1 MSARALYALL
11 LALLITALL
20 GGAAAN
26 AAELADDGNAE
37 WRLEQPS
44 PPSPPSGV
52 EGANAPVGLGKI
64 GDIQFWS
71 PNRGVLITAGNG
83 STVPAGVWAYDG
95 EGWHELANVC
105 GASDGRIAWAGP
117 NEFWTVSDGRPGQA
131 SESRGFAPPLEDNT
145 LCRFALKPGTG
156 NLEVVDSYASLAF
169 QSTSYQAM
177 HAAGCLSASDCW
189 FAGDSLPEPQIG
201 SFQLHWNGR
210 TLTAEPYLPEGH
222 AVEDLRTFEGGLFES
237 LRLSASD
244 RFIKRSLEVPA
255 MHALDGEGTTSF
267 EPVTGLPLYGPGEFP
282 YALDFLHLSSD
293 ADALWAA
300 AGTVIE
306 PPEKSAEAGVTVLRY
321 SKVQYSKESHEYLE
335 EGSPSWVQVLGP
347 QSEPSGLEA
356 FSEDQIVNAVA
367 GEPGT
372 HSAWLALESQEEASR
387 GPNPL
392 ARATVA
398 HISADGSISDRLQLP
413 VAGEQDGPKGAAE
426 KIVCPA
432 VHDCWMASTRGW
444 LFHLSTAEERAHP
457 QRDGDPAFDGE
468 DLITVRPAD
477 EGVPREAS
485 DAVPVDNSGLSE
497 AAASEGPVVAQV
509 VNPFARVAVPLL
521 SHMHSRLIHKTE
533 LELSFQLAVTARVR
547 LLAERKHKVV
557 ASTPTRTFAAGRR
570 KLLLRLNA
578 KRWPT
583 KLDLQ
588 THALAPL
595 PTKSTQEANTNSVS
609 TSLAFPNARAILQ
622 GGPLGAETRF

>member
-1 MSARALYALL
+1 
-11 LALLITALL
+11 
-20 GGAAAN
+20 
-26 AAELADDGNAE
+26 
-37 WRLEQPS
+37 
-44 PPSPPSGV
+44 
-52 EGANAPVGLGKI
+52 
-64 GDIQFWS
+64 
-71 PNRGVLITAGNG
+71 
-83 STVPAGVWAYDG
+83 VPAGVWAYDG

-145 LCRFALKPGTG
+145 LCRFALNPGTG

-177 HAAGCLSASDCW
+177 HAASCLSASDCW

-293 ADALWAA
+293 EDALWAA

-367 GEPGT
+367 GEPG
-372 HSAWLALESQEEASR
+372 HAQR
-387 GPNPL
+387 L
-392 ARATVA
+392 ARPRVPGRSITRSQSARAGDRRPHLRRRIDLGQVATA
-398 HISADGSISDRLQLP
+398 PRRRTGWPEGSGGKDRVP
-413 VAGEQDGPKGAAE
+413 GGP
-426 KIVCPA
+426 
-432 VHDCWMASTRGW
+432 R
-444 LFHLSTAEERAHP
+444 LL
-457 QRDGDPAFDGE
+457 DGE
-468 DLITVRPAD
+468 H
-477 EGVPREAS
+477 
-485 DAVPVDNSGLSE
+485 
-497 AAASEGPVVAQV
+497 
-509 VNPFARVAVPLL
+509 ARVAV
-521 SHMHSRLIHKTE
+521 SSQHR
-533 LELSFQLAVTARVR
+533 
-547 LLAERKHKVV
+547 
-557 ASTPTRTFAAGRR
+557 
-570 KLLLRLNA
+570 
-578 KRWPT
+578 
-583 KLDLQ
+583 
-588 THALAPL
+588 
-595 PTKSTQEANTNSVS
+595 
-609 TSLAFPNARAILQ
+609 
-622 GGPLGAETRF
+622 

>member
-1 MSARALYALL
+1 MSRRLL
-11 LALLITALL
+11 HGPVLALLACALF
-20 GGAAAN
+20 GGASAN
-26 AAELADDGNAE
+26 AAELGDDGNAE

-52 EGANAPVGLGKI
+52 EGADAPVGLGKI
-64 GDIQFWS
+64 GDIKFFS
-71 PNRGVLITAGNG
+71 ANRGVLITAGNG
-83 STVPAGVWAYDG
+83 STVPAGVWGYNG

-131 SESRGFAPPLEDNT
+131 SESRGFAPPIEDNT
-145 LCRFALKPGTG
+145 LCRFALNPGTG
-156 NLEVVDSYASLAF
+156 ALEVVDSYASLAF

-177 HAAGCLSASDCW
+177 HAAACMSPSDCW
-189 FAGDSLPEPQIG
+189 FGGDPLPEPQVG
-201 SFQLHWNGR
+201 SFQLHWNGS
-210 TLTAEPYLPEGH
+210 TLTEEPYLPEGH
-222 AVEDLRTFEGGLFES
+222 AVEDLDTFEGALYES

-255 MHALDGEGTTSF
+255 MHVIEGEGSTTF
-267 EPVTGLPLYGPGEFP
+267 EPVTALPLYGAGEFP

-293 ADALWAA
+293 GDALWAA
-300 AGTVIE
+300 AGTVSE

-321 SKVQYSKESHEYLE
+321 SKVQYSSQSHGYVEESA
-335 EGSPSWVQVLGP
+335 PSWTQVLGP
-347 QSEPSGLEA
+347 QSVPTGLEA
-356 FSEDQIVNAVA
+356 FGEDQVVNALA
-367 GEPGT
+367 AEPGG
-372 HSAWLALESQEEASR
+372 HSAWLALESREEDSR

-392 ARATVA
+392 ARAIVA
-398 HISADGSISDRLQLP
+398 RIAADGSISDELQLP
-413 VAGEQDGPKGAAE
+413 LAGEQAGPKGAAE
-426 KIVCPA
+426 RVVCPA
-432 VHDCWMASTRGW
+432 AHDCWIATTRGW
-444 LFHLSTAEERAHP
+444 LFHLATAEERAHP
-457 QRDGDPAFDGE
+457 QPDGDRAFSGE
-468 DLITVRPAD
+468 NLITLRPHD
-477 EGVPREAS
+477 EGVPQETS
-485 DAVPVDNSGLSE
+485 DAVPVDNSGLAES
-497 AAASEGPVVAQV
+497 APSEGPVVAHV

-521 SHMHSRLIHKTE
+521 THLHSRLIGKTE
-533 LELSFQLAVTARVR
+533 LELSFQLAVKARVR

-557 ASTPTRTFAAGRR
+557 ASTPTHVFAAGKR

-609 TSLAFPNARAILQ
+609 TSLAFPGTRRILQ
-622 GGPLGAETRF
+622 GGALGAENPF